1 MFAIKPLHTLSRA
14 EIREL
19 AIAAADRGDSIDS
32 CNPFAPGTDRFDWFQ
47 SYYRDRQAQLSPA

>member
-1 MFAIKPLHTLSRA
+1 MHAIKRLDTLT
-14 EIREL
+14 REEVRVL
-19 AIAAADRGDSIDS
+19 ALAAADRGDSIDS